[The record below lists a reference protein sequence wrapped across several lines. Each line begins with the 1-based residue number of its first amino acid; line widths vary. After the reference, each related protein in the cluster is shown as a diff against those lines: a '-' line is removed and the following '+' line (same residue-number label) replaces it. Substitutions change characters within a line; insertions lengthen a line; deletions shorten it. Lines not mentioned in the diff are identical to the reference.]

1 MKLSKAYGC
10 FSYNL
15 LFVKVAAYG
24 FEKMSL
30 DLITDYLTSHLQR
43 VKIGLTLITYLGIL
57 KGLPQG
63 SVVGPI
69 LLLTSS

>member
-15 LFVKVAAYG
+15 FVKVASYN

-30 DLITDYLTSHLQR
+30 DLTTDYLTNYLQR
-43 VKIGLTLITYLGIL
+43 VKIGLTLITYLGVL

-63 SVVGPI
+63 SIVGPI